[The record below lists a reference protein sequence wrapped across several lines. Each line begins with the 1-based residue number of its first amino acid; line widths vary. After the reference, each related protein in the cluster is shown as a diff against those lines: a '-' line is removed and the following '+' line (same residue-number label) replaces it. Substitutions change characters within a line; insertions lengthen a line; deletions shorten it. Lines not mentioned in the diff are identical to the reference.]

1 MTVFYDDALAGV
13 SAISNL
19 TANLDGK
26 FLVRNGCL
34 EPFHKGKPF
43 DEGVTLKLTDNPWRA
58 ENTVVSFIPFLN
70 GNGQARM
77 EIRCCATG
85 CRATPASADKEMFA
99 RERGQKQM
107 HRPVERAESWH
118 EETSI

>member
-43 DEGVTLKLTDNPWRA
+43 DEGGNPEANRQSMAGGKYGGQLYPLLEWERTSTDGNSMLR
-58 ENTVVSFIPFLN
+58 N
-70 GNGQARM
+70 GL
-77 EIRCCATG
+77 
-85 CRATPASADKEMFA
+85 
-99 RERGQKQM
+99 
-107 HRPVERAESWH
+107 
-118 EETSI
+118 

>member
-58 ENTVVSFIPFLN
+58 ENTVVSFKLPGRRPGVQVLFV
-70 GNGQARM
+70 
-77 EIRCCATG
+77 
-85 CRATPASADKEMFA
+85 AD
-99 RERGQKQM
+99 QM
-107 HRPVERAESWH
+107 HALGL
-118 EETSI
+118 

>member
-13 SAISNL
+13 SAILNL

-34 EPFHKGKPF
+34 EPFHKGKTF

-58 ENTVVSFIPFLN
+58 ENMVVSFIPFLN
-70 GNGQARM
+70 GNGEARL

-85 CRATPASADKEMFA
+85 FRTPPVSAGKETFG
-99 RERGQKQM
+99 REWGQEQRQPQK
-107 HRPVERAESWH
+107 
-118 EETSI
+118 